1 MKTVI
6 FPTQEVAAMNQFKRK
21 WTLDRQK
28 FLSEAEIKKLRRVV
42 EDKALADLQ
51 KGRTTWPR
59 FWMAI
64 DLAVSAG
71 LRVSEIAYLKV
82 GNLYLNSREP
92 RLQVTGKGQRTRD
105 VFISRELMKHLAEY
119 LKWKRSLDEPTGD
132 DYPLLVSSHGRAYS
146 PRMLQYAFKVSAK
159 EAGLPGY
166 YSIHACR
173 HSYGTFL
180 YQKTKNLRL
189 VQKQLGHSSITT
201 TTVYAD
207 VLVKETLEAVNG
219 LFERDERQSD
229 PHPSDPDTRQNPE

>member
-1 MKTVI
+1 MR
-6 FPTQEVAAMNQFKRK
+6 QFKRK

-28 FLSEAEIKKLRRVV
+28 FLSEVEVKKLRRVV

-64 DLAVSAG
+64 DLAIGAG
-71 LRVSEIAYLKV
+71 LRVSEIANLKV
-82 GNLYLNSREP
+82 DNLYLNIREP
-92 RLQVTGKGQRTRD
+92 RIRVTGKGNRTRD
-105 VFISRELMKHLAEY
+105 VFISRDLMKHLSDY
-119 LKWKRSLDEPTGD
+119 LEWKKVMDEPTKSD
-132 DYPLLVSSHGRAYS
+132 DYLLVSSHGKPYS
-146 PRMLQYAFKVSAK
+146 TRTLQYAFKVSLK
-159 EAGLPGY
+159 EAGLPRY

-173 HSYGTFL
+173 HSYGTYL

-207 VLVKETLEAVNG
+207 VPMEETLEAVNG
-219 LFERDERQSD
+219 LFEEDDRETDKTD
-229 PHPSDPDTRQNPE
+229 NGHPSDPNTPLNSE

>member
-1 MKTVI
+1 MR
-6 FPTQEVAAMNQFKRK
+6 QFKRK

-28 FLSEAEIKKLRRVV
+28 FLSEAEVKKLRRVV

-59 FWMAI
+59 FWMVV

-71 LRVSEIAYLKV
+71 LRVSEIAGLRV

-92 RLQVTGKGQRTRD
+92 RLQVTGKGQKTRD
-105 VFISRELMKHLAEY
+105 VFISRELMKHLSQY
-119 LKWKRSLDEPTGD
+119 LKWKRSLDEPLGD
-132 DYPLLVSSHGRAYS
+132 DDPLLMSSHGKPYS
-146 PRMLQYAFKVSAK
+146 TRTLQYAFKRSIK
-159 EAGLPGY
+159 EAGLPSY

-173 HSYGTFL
+173 HSYGTYL
-180 YQKTKNLRL
+180 YQKTKDLRL

-207 VLVKETLEAVNG
+207 VTVEETLDAVNG
-219 LFERDERQSD
+219 LFEEDDRETDKTD
-229 PHPSDPDTRQNPE
+229 TADPSDPNTTTKPEKSNN

>member
-1 MKTVI
+1 MR
-6 FPTQEVAAMNQFKRK
+6 QFKRK

-28 FLSEAEIKKLRRVV
+28 FLSEAEVKKLRRVV

-64 DLAVSAG
+64 DLAISAG
-71 LRVSEIAYLKV
+71 LRVSEIANLKID
-82 GNLYLNSREP
+82 NLYLNSREP
-92 RLQVTGKGQRTRD
+92 RIRVTGKGNRTRD
-105 VFISRELMKHLAEY
+105 VFISRELMKHLSEY
-119 LKWKRSLDEPTGD
+119 LLEFKRTMDEPTH
-132 DYPLLVSSHGRAYS
+132 PEAFLLISSHRKPYS
-146 PRMLQYAFKVSAK
+146 TRTLQYAFKVSLK
-159 EAGLPGY
+159 EAGLPSY

-173 HSYGTFL
+173 HSYGTYL

-207 VLVKETLEAVNG
+207 VPLEETLEAVNG
-219 LFERDERQSD
+219 LFEEDDRETDKTD
-229 PHPSDPDTRQNPE
+229 TAPPSDPNTPIKPE

>member
-1 MKTVI
+1 MR
-6 FPTQEVAAMNQFKRK
+6 QFKRK

-28 FLSEAEIKKLRRVV
+28 FLSEAEVKKLRRVV

-59 FWMAI
+59 FWMVV

-71 LRVSEIAYLKV
+71 LRVSEIAGLRV

-92 RLQVTGKGQRTRD
+92 RLQVTGKGKRTRD
-105 VFISRELMKHLAEY
+105 VFISRELMKHLCDY
-119 LKWKRSLDEPTGD
+119 LKWKKILDEPLRDGD
-132 DYPLLVSSHGRAYS
+132 PLLLSSHGKAYS
-146 PRMLQYAFKVSAK
+146 TRTLQYAFKASLN
-159 EAGLPGY
+159 EAGLPKH

-173 HSYGTFL
+173 HSYGTYL
-180 YQKTKNLRL
+180 YQKTKDLRL

-207 VLVKETLEAVNG
+207 VTVEETLDAVNG
-219 LFERDERQSD
+219 LYDKDDVDTDKADSAR
-229 PHPSDPDTRQNPE
+229 PSNLTTLSNPEKSRN